1 VRGRGT
7 GDDFHSKFFEGEA
20 METFVGVDVGAK
32 SVVVAWRHM
41 GRTAGSAEH
50 PQTPGGHQA
59 LIKHLQQFQVGRVIL
74 EATGVYYLDLAVAL
88 ARAGLPV
95 AVINPRSFHHF
106 AKLKL
111 NSSKTDA
118 VDAALLAEYGE
129 CMKPAPWQAPDDAL
143 MGLRDV
149 GRQINR
155 LTATRTQAKNRLH
168 ALRSK
173 STTLA
178 LLIED
183 EVEGIERLDQR
194 IARLSQAAVELLRQ
208 QTQHARHLK
217 NLQQAKGIGQASAI
231 ALLAE
236 LFVLPRELKSSQVS
250 RYAGLDV
257 RQCQSGTS
265 VNRPGRL
272 SKAGNAYLRSA
283 LYMPAL
289 SAVRYDP
296 NAKAFYEVLQAR
308 GKKKIQALCAV
319 MRKYLTGIWACL
331 KLGVPFDSSQLF
343 SDQHLKNA

>member
-1 VRGRGT
+1 
-7 GDDFHSKFFEGEA
+7 
-20 METFVGVDVGAK
+20 METFIGVDIGAR
-32 SVVVAWRHM
+32 SVVVAWRHS
-41 GRTAGSAEH
+41 GRTAGTAEYL
-50 PQTPGGHQA
+50 QTPEGHQA
-59 LIKHLQQFQVGRVIL
+59 LIKHLQQLQVVRVVL

-111 NSSKTDA
+111 NNNKTDA

-129 CMKPAPWQAPDDAL
+129 CMKPTLWQAPDNAL

-155 LTATRTQAKNRLH
+155 LTAGRTQAKNRLH

-173 STTLA
+173 SATLP

-183 EVEGIERLDQR
+183 EMDGIERLDQR
-194 IARLSQAAVELLRQ
+194 IDRLRQAAVELLGEQAQ
-208 QTQHARHLK
+208 QSQHLI

-265 VNRPGRL
+265 INKPSRL
-272 SKAGNAYLRSA
+272 SKGGNAYLRGA

-289 SAVRYDP
+289 SAVRHDP
-296 NAKAFYEVLQAR
+296 NAKAFYEALQKR
-308 GKKKIQALCAV
+308 GKKKMQALCAV
-319 MRKYLTGIWACL
+319 MRKYLTGIWACI
-331 KLGVPFDSSQLF
+331 KLGKPFDSSQLF
-343 SDQHLKNA
+343 SAQHLKNA

>member
-1 VRGRGT
+1 
-7 GDDFHSKFFEGEA
+7 
-20 METFVGVDVGAK
+20 METFIGVDVGAK
-32 SVVVAWRHM
+32 SVVAAWRQK
-41 GRTAGSAEH
+41 GRTAGSAEYL
-50 PQTPGGHQA
+50 QTPEGHQA
-59 LIKHLQQFQVGRVIL
+59 LIKHLQQFQVVCVVL

-88 ARAGLPV
+88 TRAGLPV

-111 NSSKTDA
+111 TNNKTDS

-129 CMKPAPWQAPDDAL
+129 CMQPALWQAPDDAL
-143 MGLRDV
+143 MGLRDI

-183 EVEGIERLDQR
+183 EIDGIERLDQR
-194 IARLSQAAVELLRQ
+194 IDRLSKAAVELLGQ
-208 QTQHARHLK
+208 QLQHKHHLS
-217 NLQQAKGIGQASAI
+217 NIQQAKGIGQASAI

-236 LFVLPRELKSSQVS
+236 LFMLPRELKSSQVS

-257 RQCQSGTS
+257 RHCQSGTS

-272 SKAGNAYLRSA
+272 SKGGNAYLRSA

-296 NAKAFYEVLQAR
+296 NAKAFYEALQQR
-308 GKKKIQALCAV
+308 GKKKMQALCAV
-319 MRKYLTGIWACL
+319 MRKYLTGIWACI

-343 SDQHLKNA
+343 SDQHLKKA